1 MTVALDRA
9 ALLDAMRRQL
19 SRESAAHSERVAVM
33 ARRIAES
40 YGLDAEEAY
49 VAGLL
54 HDWSRDADGQSL
66 LAEARLLGIPVSEID
81 ERVPYLLHAPVGARL
96 VKREFP
102 QLSQSV
108 VDAISV
114 HTCGAPEMSDLAMA
128 VFVADSVEPG
138 RTHAS
143 AAVLRAAIGAL
154 PLRELFVR
162 TYADG
167 LRHLIEKRRPMHPQ
181 TLKTWNWLADDR
193 VA

>member
-1 MTVALDRA
+1 MALDRA

-108 VDAISV
+108 V
-114 HTCGAPEMSDLAMA
+114 
-128 VFVADSVEPG
+128 
-138 RTHAS
+138 
-143 AAVLRAAIGAL
+143 
-154 PLRELFVR
+154 
-162 TYADG
+162 
-167 LRHLIEKRRPMHPQ
+167 
-181 TLKTWNWLADDR
+181 
-193 VA
+193 